1 MSRPGYLFIVC
12 PDAELLRTEL
22 ARALSGHGAEEW
34 ERKPYWGD
42 EDLPETFWK
51 DLTLK
56 SLFSTP
62 KALVVRRAQNLKAA
76 EWDKL
81 DKGLAN
87 VPADV
92 LPVFCLEGKWDRG
105 KVPVPAVIKKRK
117 PWKLAEKHGWVIQTP
132 GLTAKTMSGFI
143 QRWTRDNGIRLAP
156 GADRALCEV
165 LPPDATAATLELE
178 KLALAAGDQGTITA
192 DLAELVAPHE
202 DMDFFRFLDLL
213 QSGGAPR
220 DVWREV
226 LGDRSG
232 TLLFQIISATTRE
245 ARTLWMMASGEQS
258 EVRLPPFVKKKKQE
272 VASRLGKRGAKHLFD
287 LAFDAELSVKTGA
300 KPAEQ
305 ILDMLVADLGRTFAA
320 RPRR

>member
-1 MSRPGYLFIVC
+1 MSRPGFLFIVC

-22 ARALSGHGAEEW
+22 ARTLSGHGAEEW
-34 ERKPYWGD
+34 ERKAYWGD
-42 EDLPETFWK
+42 EDLPENFWK

-87 VPADV
+87 VPNDV

-105 KVPVPAVIKKRK
+105 KAAVPAVIKKRK
-117 PWKLAEKHGWVIQTP
+117 PWKLAEKHGWTIQTP

-143 QRWTRDNGIRLAP
+143 QRWTRDNGIKLAP
-156 GADRALCEV
+156 GADRALSAV

-178 KLALAAGDQGTITA
+178 KLALAAGDSATITP

-232 TLLFQIISATTRE
+232 TLLFQVIAAATRE
-245 ARTLWMMASGEQS
+245 ARTLWMLSCGEDAQ
-258 EVRLPPFVKKKKQE
+258 VRLPPFVKNKKVD
-272 VASRLGKRGAKHLFD
+272 VARKLGKAGAKRLFD

-305 ILDMLVADLGRTFAA
+305 VLDMLVAEMGRVFAPG
-320 RPRR
+320 PRR